1 MNSKLVLT
9 TTAVLIGIFGVG
21 WLTVPDTMGNY
32 WRIGPGDNLNYM
44 GHRYAAFML
53 GLVVAMWLARNAPN
67 TQARRALMIGAF
79 FALALT
85 TAISMFGALAMG
97 LNAWPAV
104 VAEFAL
110 ASGFAWVLFIKP
122 EPVV

>member
-104 VAEFAL
+104 VVEFAL